1 MYVRTLGAAPAVAFT
16 ATTAGTAASVASAA
30 APLAAGTSLAPILAP
45 IPIVGGIIA
54 GALAIGSL
62 LFKGA
67 NPQEG
72 RDVANMYVGG
82 VQINQLLNQVVGADY
97 PTDCVVD
104 PKGRCK
110 SGSVPFTNSKY
121 PGSYGP
127 LGNPAVDIDQ
137 AIAQYQQILSATLA
151 SQSLAQSRSN
161 PFFTTPY
168 GYNDLLKI
176 KNARAAAGVPAAG
189 WDASNPPG
197 SVAAASS
204 GFSGKT
210 LLLIGGG
217 IAAALAFA

>member
-1 MYVRTLGAAPAVAFT
+1 MYKSLGASPAVALT

-54 GALAIGSL
+54 GALVVSSL

-72 RDVANMYVGG
+72 RDVANMYAGAL
-82 VQINQLLNQVVGADY
+82 QINQLLNQVEGPNTYD
-97 PTDCVVD
+97 TSCVVD
-104 PKGRCK
+104 PSGRCK
-110 SGSVPFTNSKY
+110 SGKAPVSNSKY

-168 GYNDLLKI
+168 GYNDLVKI
-176 KNARAAAGVPAAG
+176 KNARAAAGVPASG
-189 WDASNPPG
+189 WDASNPPSG
-197 SVAAASS
+197 VAAASGIS
-204 GFSGKT
+204 GTT

-217 IAAALAFA
+217 LAAALAFA

>member
-1 MYVRTLGAAPAVAFT
+1 MYKSLGASPAVALT

-30 APLAAGTSLAPILAP
+30 APLFSAGSTGAAILAP

-54 GALAIGSL
+54 GALVVSSL

-72 RDVANMYVGG
+72 RDVANMYTGAL
-82 VQINQLLNQVVGADY
+82 QINQLLNQVEGPNTYD
-97 PTDCVVD
+97 TSCVVD
-104 PKGRCK
+104 PSGRCK
-110 SGSVPFTNSKY
+110 SGNAPISNSKY

-137 AIAQYQQILSATLA
+137 AIAQYQQILSATVA

-161 PFFTTPY
+161 SFFTTPY
-168 GYNDLLKI
+168 GYNDLVKI
-176 KNARAAAGVPAAG
+176 KNARAAAGVPASG
-189 WDASNPPG
+189 WDASNPPAG
-197 SVAAASS
+197 VAAASGIS
-204 GFSGKT
+204 GTT